1 MYYDHARNNYIKRFY
16 CIKVFITIDINYFRW
31 ANFLYSEN
39 SIGTEVE
46 FNHPYLQAD
55 AMFVG
60 EFLCMFAFLASSFMT
75 GRKAKVYMISIIS
88 QSA

>member
-1 MYYDHARNNYIKRFY
+1 MFMPEIIYVLIVLKF
-16 CIKVFITIDINYFRW
+16 CITNDINCFRW

-39 SIGTEVE
+39 SIGAEVE

-60 EFLCMFAFLASSFMT
+60 EFLCMFAFLASSFMS
-75 GRKAKVYMISIIS
+75 GRKSKVYLIFIIS
-88 QSA
+88 RSA

>member
-1 MYYDHARNNYIKRFY
+1 MNDFSYL
-16 CIKVFITIDINYFRW
+16 RW
-31 ANFLYSEN
+31 ANFLYAEN

-60 EFLCMFAFLASSFMT
+60 EFLCMFAFLASSFMSN
-75 GRKAKVYMISIIS
+75 RKNKVHVIT
-88 QSA
+88 